1 MNEGVEEIKYQ
12 STTEGTTK
20 ERSSSTAIL
29 VLGAVTLIL
38 VMSAFIPARWLGI
51 APTQSAYTPVD
62 FSSLEDTHTFTQD
75 TNGDN
80 KISWKELILSTEEG
94 SSSVSELSNTPPDKK
109 VIEALNDPTNLT
121 AKFSK
126 NLYIT
131 STYLKNNNVTDADSQ
146 QKALNGILAD
156 VASNIVPKTYSYTDL
171 TVAKKEDAVSIRMYG
186 NALAKILTPMITKK
200 NIEADLPGV
209 ALFIQTKDEKNLTA
223 IILDAERVDEV
234 VQKLRTLLVP
244 PSAVIYH
251 LMVLNQVALYA
262 DSLSNLSKAATD
274 PIRAELLVQKYPDIL
289 VDTLRIYKTLSG
301 YFSLKNIVYKAGEA
315 GYVFTIGYTL
325 Q

>member
-1 MNEGVEEIKYQ
+1 MNEEVEKIKYQ
-12 STTEGTTK
+12 DTKEEATK
-20 ERSSSTAIL
+20 ERSSSTPLL
-29 VLGAVTLIL
+29 VLGAVTTIL
-38 VMSAFIPARWLGI
+38 VMSACIPARWLGI
-51 APTQSAYTPVD
+51 TPTQSAYTPVD

-94 SSSVSELSNTPPDKK
+94 SSSVSELSSTPPDKK
-109 VIEALNDPTNLT
+109 VIEALNDPNNLT

-146 QKALNGILAD
+146 QKALDAILSD
-156 VASNIVPKTYSYTDL
+156 VASTIVPKTYSYGDL
-171 TVAKKEDAVSIRMYG
+171 TVAKKEDAVSIRAYG
-186 NALAKILTPMITKK
+186 NALAKIITPMITKK
-200 NIEADLPGV
+200 HIEEDLPGV
-209 ALFIQTKDEKNLTA
+209 ALFIQAKDEKSLAA
-223 IILDAERVDEV
+223 ITLDAKQVDDNIQRLKKV
-234 VQKLRTLLVP
+234 SVP

-274 PIRAELLVQKYPDIL
+274 PIRAELLIQKYPDIL
-289 VDTLRIYKTLSG
+289 VDTLRMYKTLSG
-301 YFSLKNIVYKAGEA
+301 YFSLKNIVYTSSEA